1 MLTGFELNPRW
12 VPLISAGIATV
23 VIMKISYYLIVL
35 AYIKKSTV
43 WEILSLISAQ
53 CTRFV

>member
-1 MLTGFELNPRW
+1 MLTGFELNARW